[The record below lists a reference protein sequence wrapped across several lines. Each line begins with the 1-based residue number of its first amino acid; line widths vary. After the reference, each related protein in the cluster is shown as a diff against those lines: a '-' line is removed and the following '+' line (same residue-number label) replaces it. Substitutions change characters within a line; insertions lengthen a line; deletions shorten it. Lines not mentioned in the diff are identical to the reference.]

1 MQVELSRKEILDL
14 IVDLESQIS
23 PDDFIFRGTNYWP
36 LLRIRL
42 FMGTV
47 ERKYEPRSKGKTGRN
62 GLAQIQRIFT
72 RKPKLS
78 PQKNSPEILFV
89 SSQNYKVTISNRD
102 MDRVLEAYLED
113 CREQNISYAM
123 VDNSTGERTSST
135 SPEVDPSIF
144 RIMVAAK
151 ALAKI
156 DALLSSRAREVE
168 GMLNTLESLL
178 LHSTMSRI
186 YYDRKHLLHSILY
199 VSRLI
204 PPLKKN
210 LIGNQVGSVFFATG
224 YDFLSLAMC
233 AAADDIGV
241 DTNIV
246 QHGGQSENNAIFG
259 RWTMLPK
266 YGYEMLPDSYRCW
279 DVVSSETIN
288 NWATLT
294 TKHSAQ
300 TDGHRWIDLVSN
312 NSSLNNDPHGVE
324 QRASKYSLNIIVT
337 LQPSAPQLIDL
348 VVKVIN
354 SAPERVAWWVRVHPR
369 QKSGV
374 VKSELSTRIAEGK
387 TILLDLAS
395 NAALPVLLKHMDLH
409 LTAYSSTVY
418 DALGFEV
425 PTIFADEQALEYFSE
440 LLELEDVC
448 YLAEPLQ
455 ITECINERLRV

>member
-1 MQVELSRKEILDL
+1 MLSYLA
-14 IVDLESQIS
+14 VLESRRDAQYARES
-23 PDDFIFRGTNYWP
+23 SLTFDHVED
-36 LLRIRL
+36 LLRQKAFVALHTIRQPTDST
-42 FMGTV
+42 FK
-47 ERKYEPRSKGKTGRN
+47 EK
-62 GLAQIQRIFT
+62 
-72 RKPKLS
+72 
-78 PQKNSPEILFV
+78 
-89 SSQNYKVTISNRD
+89 SNRQSG
-102 MDRVLEAYLED
+102 RFGV
-113 CREQNISYAM
+113 
-123 VDNSTGERTSST
+123 
-135 SPEVDPSIF
+135 
-144 RIMVAAK
+144 
-151 ALAKI
+151 
-156 DALLSSRAREVE
+156 
-168 GMLNTLESLL
+168 
-178 LHSTMSRI
+178 
-186 YYDRKHLLHSILY
+186 
-199 VSRLI
+199 
-204 PPLKKN
+204 
-210 LIGNQVGSVFFATG
+210 FATG

-395 NAALPVLLKHMDLH
+395 NAAYPSCSNIWI
-409 LTAYSSTVY
+409 Y
-418 DALGFEV
+418 
-425 PTIFADEQALEYFSE
+425 I
-440 LLELEDVC
+440 
-448 YLAEPLQ
+448 
-455 ITECINERLRV
+455 